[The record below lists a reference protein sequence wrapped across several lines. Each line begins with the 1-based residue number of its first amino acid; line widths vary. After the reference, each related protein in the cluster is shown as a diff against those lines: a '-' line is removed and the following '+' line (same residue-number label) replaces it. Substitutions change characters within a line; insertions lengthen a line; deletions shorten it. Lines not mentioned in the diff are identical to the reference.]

1 MLVEHGQGGNNV
13 QDTGSWAVQSRIEA
27 ISRGSRIHVP
37 KSALLEDFRL
47 NKVRKKWELKVRLR
61 SPLSSVRDGES
72 AAIRGKD

>member
-1 MLVEHGQGGNNV
+1 
-13 QDTGSWAVQSRIEA
+13 
-27 ISRGSRIHVP
+27 VP

-61 SPLSSVRDGES
+61 CPLSSVRDGES